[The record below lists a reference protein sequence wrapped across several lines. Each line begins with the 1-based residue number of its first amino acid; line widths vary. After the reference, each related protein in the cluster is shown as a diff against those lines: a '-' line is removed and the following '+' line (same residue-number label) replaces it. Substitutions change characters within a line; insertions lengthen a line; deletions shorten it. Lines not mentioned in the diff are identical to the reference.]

1 MNVIQFFNAS
11 ENRSIIQEARL
22 VSLLPVFVVSVKTP
36 PSNPAL
42 VWSLQDVVPTE
53 SAPVVDINIS
63 PGWYDNHSLDL
74 LHLSTYLGYNQKY

>member
-22 VSLLPVFVVSVKTP
+22 VSVLPVFVVSVKTP

-42 VWSLQDVVPTE
+42 V
-53 SAPVVDINIS
+53 
-63 PGWYDNHSLDL
+63 
-74 LHLSTYLGYNQKY
+74 